1 MQATPLAPSK
11 RWFDLIVAGFALVLL
26 SPLLLLIAGA
36 IKLTSRGPI
45 FYNRP
50 RVGLAGREFPFYKFR
65 TMVINAERQGLGI
78 EIAHNDQRI
87 TRVGQ
92 WLRRWSFDEL
102 PQLLNVARGEMSLI
116 GPRPSL
122 PEQVA
127 RYTPAQRQR
136 LAVRPGITGWAQVN
150 GRNDIAW
157 EARIELDCWYIA
169 HWSWRLDLLILWRTI
184 GAIVRPVGIYG
195 RDGVAKDLR
204 SK

>member
-1 MQATPLAPSK
+1 
-11 RWFDLIVAGFALVLL
+11 
-26 SPLLLLIAGA
+26 LLLLISLA

-45 FYNRP
+45 FYIRP
-50 RVGLAGREFPFYKFR
+50 RVGRDGHEFPFYKFR
-65 TMVINAERQGLGI
+65 TMVLNAEGQGLGI
-78 EIAHNDQRI
+78 EVAHNDQRI

-102 PQLLNVARGEMSLI
+102 PQLLNVVRGEMSLI

-127 RYTPAQRQR
+127 RYTPDQRQR

-150 GRNDIAW
+150 GRNDIDWA
-157 EARIELDCWYIA
+157 ARIQLDCWYIE
-169 HWSWRLDLLILWRTI
+169 HWSWRLDRLILWRTI
-184 GAIVRPVGIYG
+184 GAILRPVGIYG

>member
-1 MQATPLAPSK
+1 MQPSPLASSK
-11 RWFDLIVAGFALVLL
+11 RWFDLIVAGLALVLL

-50 RVGLAGREFPFYKFR
+50 RVGLAGHEFPFYKFR
-65 TMVINAERQGLGI
+65 TMVVNAERQGLGL

-102 PQLLNVARGEMSLI
+102 PQLVNVLRGEMSLI

-127 RYTPAQRQR
+127 RYTPAERQR

-157 EARIELDCWYIA
+157 EARIELDCWYIE

-204 SK
+204 GK

>member
-1 MQATPLAPSK
+1 MQPSPLASSK
-11 RWFDLIVAGFALVLL
+11 RCFDLIVAGLALVLL
-26 SPLLLLIAGA
+26 SPLLLLIAVA

-65 TMVINAERQGLGI
+65 TMVVNAERQGLGL
-78 EIAHNDQRI
+78 EIAYNDQRI

-92 WLRRWSFDEL
+92 WLRRWSCDEL
-102 PQLLNVARGEMSLI
+102 PQLLNVLRGEMSLI

-150 GRNDIAW
+150 GRNDIDW
-157 EARIELDCWYIA
+157 EARIQLDCWYIA

-204 SK
+204 GK

>member
-1 MQATPLAPSK
+1 MSPKPLAPSK
-11 RWFDLIVAGFALVLL
+11 RWFDLIVASLGLLLL
-26 SPLLLLIAGA
+26 SPLLLLISLA

-45 FYNRP
+45 FYIRP
-50 RVGLAGREFPFYKFR
+50 RVGRDSHEFPFYKFR
-65 TMVINAERQGLGI
+65 TMVVNAEGQGLGI
-78 EIAHNDQRI
+78 EVAHNDQRI
-87 TRVGQ
+87 TLVGQ

-102 PQLLNVARGEMSLI
+102 PQLFNVVQGEMSLI

-127 RYTPAQRQR
+127 RYTPDQRQR

-150 GRNDIAW
+150 GRNDIDWA
-157 EARIELDCWYIA
+157 ARIQLDCWYIE
-169 HWSWRLDLLILWRTI
+169 HWSWRLDGLILWRTI
-184 GAIVRPVGIYG
+184 GAILRPVGIYG

>member
-1 MQATPLAPSK
+1 MPPKPLAPSK
-11 RWFDLIVAGFALVLL
+11 RWFDLIVASLGLLLL
-26 SPLLLLIAGA
+26 SPLLLLIALA

-45 FYNRP
+45 FYTRP
-50 RVGLAGREFPFYKFR
+50 RVGRNGHEFPFYKFR
-65 TMVINAERQGLGI
+65 TMVVNAEGQGLGI
-78 EIAHNDQRI
+78 EVAHNDQRI
-87 TRVGQ
+87 TLVGQ

-102 PQLLNVARGEMSLI
+102 PQLLNVVRGEMSLI

-127 RYTPAQRQR
+127 RYTPDQRQR

-150 GRNDIAW
+150 GRNDIDWA
-157 EARIELDCWYIA
+157 ARIELDCWYIE
-169 HWSWRLDLLILWRTI
+169 HWSWRLDWLILWRTI

>member
-1 MQATPLAPSK
+1 MPAKPLASSK
-11 RWFDLIVAGFALVLL
+11 RWFDLIAAGLGLLLL
-26 SPLLLLIAGA
+26 SPLLLLITLA

-45 FYNRP
+45 FYIRP
-50 RVGLAGREFPFYKFR
+50 RVGRDGHEFPFYKFR
-65 TMVINAERQGLGI
+65 TMVVNAEGQGLGI
-78 EIAHNDQRI
+78 EVAHNDQRI

-102 PQLLNVARGEMSLI
+102 PQLLNVVRGEMSLI

-127 RYTPAQRQR
+127 RYTPDQRQR

-150 GRNDIAW
+150 GRNDIDWA
-157 EARIELDCWYIA
+157 ARIQLDCWYIE
-169 HWSWRLDLLILWRTI
+169 HWNWRLDWLILWRTI
-184 GAIVRPVGIYG
+184 GAILRPVGIYG